1 MFARLRTVTPSQ
13 KHSRKRCDCFVT
25 RRIVVHERQRVRSTT
40 QRAVDRGMLQHWLGY
55 MYCET
60 YICDGRIVAQDHAEA
75 LQWYKLAAAQGLK
88 MGLRNVGMHY
98 EEGRGVAA
106 DRAEAIR
113 WYKRAAA
120 ARCSQAAAALKRL
133 GAGWGA

>member
-60 YICDGRIVAQDHAEA
+60 YVCDGRIVAQDHAEA
-75 LQWYKLAAAQGLK
+75 LQWYKLAAAQGYGEASNK
-88 MGLRNVGMHY
+88 VGHFYEMGFS
-98 EEGRGVAA
+98 VAA

-113 WYKRAAA
+113 WYKRA
-120 ARCSQAAAALKRL
+120 QAATLSL
-133 GAGWGA
+133 HTL